1 MKPLKDLLKPP
12 HDRSL
17 ALKRETLR
25 RLDDAALAQVAG
37 GTFRATTG
45 KSNSRF

>member
-1 MKPLKDLLKPP
+1 MKPRSPKKPDP
-12 HDRSL
+12 KL

-37 GTFRATTG
+37 GTFRRTTIKG
-45 KSNSRF
+45 KGRC